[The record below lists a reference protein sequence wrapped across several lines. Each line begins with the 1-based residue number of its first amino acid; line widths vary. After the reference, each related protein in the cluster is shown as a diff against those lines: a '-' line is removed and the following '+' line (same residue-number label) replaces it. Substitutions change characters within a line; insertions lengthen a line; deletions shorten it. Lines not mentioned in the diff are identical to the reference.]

1 MHSQHTVTPIA
12 ELTPDAAM
20 ANADYRFAPTA
31 RLARQAAV
39 ESNARSYP
47 RRIPLELKRAQGIHV
62 QDSEGRW
69 FIDCLAGAGTLALGH
84 NQPEVLQSMRNLL
97 DGQRPLHTLDL
108 MTEAKDEFINELFA
122 LLPPEFAK
130 DARIQFCGPAGTDAV
145 EAAMKLVRTATG
157 RSNMMAF
164 HGAYHGMTQGA
175 LGLMGNL
182 GPKAYLGGL
191 ASGAQFLPFPY
202 DYRCPFGVG
211 GEAGERIGLHYIENQ
226 LTDPES
232 GVMPPA
238 GMILETLQGEGGVV
252 PTSANWLREVRRITR
267 DAGVPLILD
276 EIQCG
281 VARTGK
287 PFAFQHADIVPDVL
301 VLSKAIGG
309 SQPMAVVV
317 YNASLDVWKPG
328 SHAGTFRGNQLA
340 MVAGSTTLRIVREQQ
355 LDQHA
360 AAMGERLTEHLC
372 ALQKDYPQMG
382 DVRGMG
388 LMLGVE
394 MVDPDGHPDVLGR
407 FPQSGEL
414 ASKIQRQCLQ
424 RGLIIEVG
432 GRRSSVI
439 RFLPPLI
446 VTAAQIDQIAEIFS
460 AAISAAVSQ
469 R

>member
-1 MHSQHTVTPIA
+1 MHSPTHVTPIA
-12 ELTPDAAM
+12 DISPDAAL
-20 ANADYRFAPTA
+20 ARADYHFAPTP
-31 RLARQAAV
+31 RLERQAAV

-84 NQPEVLQSMRNLL
+84 NHPQVVQALRDTL

-108 MTEAKDEFINELFA
+108 MTEAKDDFINELFA
-122 LLPPEFAK
+122 LLPPDFAK

-145 EAAMKLVRTATG
+145 EAALKLVRTATG
-157 RSNMMAF
+157 RSNLMAF

-211 GEAGERIGLHYIENQ
+211 GEEGERVGLHYIENQ

-232 GVMPPA
+232 GVLLPA
-238 GMILETLQGEGGVV
+238 GMILEPVQGEGGVV
-252 PTSANWLREVRRITR
+252 PTSAHWLREVRRITR
-267 DAGVPLILD
+267 EAKVPLILD

-287 PFAFQHADIVPDVL
+287 HFAFEHAGITPDVL

-317 YNASLDVWKPG
+317 YHQSLDVWKPG

-340 MVAGSTTLRIVREQQ
+340 MVAGSTTLRIVREQR
-355 LDQHA
+355 LDLHA
-360 AAMGERLTEHLC
+360 AAMGERLSGHLRG
-372 ALQKDYPQMG
+372 LQKDYPQMG

-394 MVDPDGHPDVLGR
+394 MVEPAGRLDALGR
-407 FPQSGEL
+407 PPHNGAL
-414 ASKIQRQCLQ
+414 ASAVQRHCLK
-424 RGLIIEVG
+424 RGLIVEVG
-432 GRRSSVI
+432 GRHSSVI

-446 VTAAQIDQIAEIFS
+446 ITAAQIDQVADIF
-460 AAISAAVSQ
+460 AASVSAAV
-469 R
+469 RTA

>member
-1 MHSQHTVTPIA
+1 MHSQHNVTPIA
-12 ELTPDAAM
+12 ELTPDAAL
-20 ANADYRFAPTA
+20 AHADYRFAPTA
-31 RLARQAAV
+31 RLDRQAAV

-84 NQPEVLQSMRNLL
+84 NHPEVVQAMRDLL

-108 MTEAKDEFINELFA
+108 MTEAKDAFINELFA
-122 LLPPEFAK
+122 LLPPEFAR

-191 ASGAQFLPFPY
+191 ASSAQFLPFPY

-211 GEAGERIGLHYIENQ
+211 GETGERIGLHYIENQ

-238 GMILETLQGEGGVV
+238 GMILEPVQGEGGVV
-252 PTSANWLREVRRITR
+252 PTSAHWLREVRRITR

-287 PFAFQHADIVPDVL
+287 PFAFQHAGIVPDVL

-309 SQPMAVVV
+309 SQPMAVLV
-317 YNASLDVWKPG
+317 YNKSLDVWKPG

-360 AAMGERLTEHLC
+360 AAMGERLSQHLR
-372 ALQKDYPQMG
+372 ALQKDCPPMG

-394 MVDPDGHPDVLGR
+394 MVDPEGRPDVLGR
-407 FPQSGEL
+407 FPQSGAL
-414 ASKIQRQCLQ
+414 ASKIQRHCLQ

-432 GRRSSVI
+432 GRHSSVI

-460 AAISAAVSQ
+460 AAVSAAVNT

>member
-1 MHSQHTVTPIA
+1 
-12 ELTPDAAM
+12 
-20 ANADYRFAPTA
+20 
-31 RLARQAAV
+31 
-39 ESNARSYP
+39 
-47 RRIPLELKRAQGIHV
+47 
-62 QDSEGRW
+62 
-69 FIDCLAGAGTLALGH
+69 
-84 NQPEVLQSMRNLL
+84 
-97 DGQRPLHTLDL
+97 
-108 MTEAKDEFINELFA
+108 
-122 LLPPEFAK
+122 
-130 DARIQFCGPAGTDAV
+130 
-145 EAAMKLVRTATG
+145 
-157 RSNMMAF
+157 MMAF

-191 ASGAQFLPFPY
+191 ASSAQFLPFPY

-267 DAGVPLILD
+267 EAGVPLILD

-317 YNASLDVWKPG
+317 YNKSLDVWKPG

-360 AAMGERLTEHLC
+360 AAMGERLAKHLR

-394 MVDPDGHPDVLGR
+394 MVDPEGQPDVLGR

-446 VTAAQIDQIAEIFS
+446 VTAAQIDQIAEIFG

>member
-1 MHSQHTVTPIA
+1 MHSQHNVTPIA
-12 ELTPDAAM
+12 ELTPDAAL
-20 ANADYRFAPTA
+20 ANADYRFAPTP
-31 RLARQAAV
+31 RLDRQAAV

-84 NQPEVLQSMRNLL
+84 NHPEVVQSMRSLL

-191 ASGAQFLPFPY
+191 ASSAQFLPFPY

-211 GEAGERIGLHYIENQ
+211 GETGERIGLHYIENQ

-232 GVMPPA
+232 GVLPPA

-267 DAGVPLILD
+267 EAGVPLILD

-317 YNASLDVWKPG
+317 YNKSLDVWKPG

-360 AAMGERLTEHLC
+360 AAMGERLAKHLR

-394 MVDPDGHPDVLGR
+394 MVDPEGRPDVLGR

-414 ASKIQRQCLQ
+414 ASKIQRQCLR

-446 VTAAQIDQIAEIFS
+446 VTAAQIDQIAEIFG

>member
-1 MHSQHTVTPIA
+1 MHSQHNVTPIA
-12 ELTPDAAM
+12 ELTPDAAL
-20 ANADYRFAPTA
+20 AHADYRFAPTA
-31 RLARQAAV
+31 RLDRQAAV

-84 NQPEVLQSMRNLL
+84 NHPQVVQAMRDLL

-108 MTEAKDEFINELFA
+108 MTEAKDAFIDELFA
-122 LLPPEFAK
+122 LLPPEFAR

-191 ASGAQFLPFPY
+191 ASSAQFLPFPY

-211 GEAGERIGLHYIENQ
+211 SEAGERIGLHYIENQ

-238 GMILETLQGEGGVV
+238 GMILEPVQGEGGVV
-252 PTSANWLREVRRITR
+252 PTSAHWLREVRRITR
-267 DAGVPLILD
+267 NAGVPLILD

-287 PFAFQHADIVPDVL
+287 PFAFQHAGIVPDVL

-317 YNASLDVWKPG
+317 YNKSLDVWKPG

-360 AAMGERLTEHLC
+360 AAMGERLTQHLR
-372 ALQKDYPQMG
+372 ALQKDCPQMG

-394 MVDPDGHPDVLGR
+394 MVDPEGRPDVLGR
-407 FPQSGEL
+407 FPQNGAL
-414 ASKIQRQCLQ
+414 ASTIQRQCLQ

-432 GRRSSVI
+432 GRHSSVI

-460 AAISAAVSQ
+460 AAVSAAVNT

>member
-1 MHSQHTVTPIA
+1 MHSQHNVTPIA
-12 ELTPDAAM
+12 EPTPDAAL

-31 RLARQAAV
+31 RLERQAAV

-84 NQPEVLQSMRNLL
+84 NHPEVVQAMRALL

-182 GPKAYLGGL
+182 GPKNYLGGL
-191 ASGAQFLPFPY
+191 ASSVQFLPFPY

-252 PTSANWLREVRRITR
+252 PTSAQWLREVRRITR
-267 DAGVPLILD
+267 QAGVPLILD

-317 YNASLDVWKPG
+317 YNQSLDVWKPG

-360 AAMGERLTEHLC
+360 ALMGERLATHLR
-372 ALQKDYPQMG
+372 ALQRDYPQMG
-382 DVRGMG
+382 DVRGLG

-394 MVDPDGHPDVLGR
+394 MVDTEGRPDGLGR

-432 GRRSSVI
+432 GRHSSVI

-446 VTAAQIDQIAEIFS
+446 VTAEQIDQIAEIFG
-460 AAISAAVSQ
+460 AAVCAAVSQ
-469 R
+469 L